1 MARGATLWP
10 EDTFL
15 SPKTLSSDHIMKIEW
30 LIADK
35 LAVGSPVGAESAV
48 SWAML
53 LFLTKLCH
61 FCVQVSRFVVW

>member
-1 MARGATLWP
+1 M
-10 EDTFL
+10 

-48 SWAML
+48 CLGYVDIFQQM
-53 LFLTKLCH
+53 
-61 FCVQVSRFVVW
+61 CVTFVSRGAALWSDDTFSGP